1 MNSDATYEARR
12 SAPSSILS
20 RLRLRRVALA
30 TLLAALVGCT
40 SAPPPRARGTHGAD
54 SAEDAARFA
63 KSRKLLADAQRSERG
78 RELDRARSYLKQ
90 AAALGVESD
99 RFAIEETLEKVDRRQ
114 AKLWANEAN
123 EKLEQKDC
131 VGAFK
136 DLASAMKTLESE
148 AFVQELR
155 HLVGAKATACVSG
168 VVEDGRAS
176 GKLGAA
182 RALVGAV
189 DTKAVLG
196 PVAWKKA
203 NVELDAVVTD
213 AMRALVAPDVKAKKW
228 SDATAKLDGA
238 VKAGDASEAQAARGL
253 EVVRQALVPELT
265 ALATKAV
272 GQRDAAATLKEIGE
286 LVRLCRWE
294 ILAPDLAE
302 LQKDKALPDD
312 LRGKVDVLAVW
323 VETQRLSA
331 KVLKRSE
338 KRWVLGT
345 VAVAPPAKSDGAS
358 KRDFTHATEVWV
370 IAETKSLALVA
381 DAETGAQLPAAL
393 EKATGWVP
401 RARLSRQSTMDW
413 LPPGDE
419 LKGARVWGPLRPPN
433 ADFELGVVTG
443 LAGKDATLKR
453 LADDVTITVPRSS
466 LRNGRLA
473 VGTKVLAFCAT
484 KDQPAV
490 IQALLTAGRAQPG
503 VKLKCDSGQE
513 KEELLPSL
521 RTRAELLPKAGP

>member
-1 MNSDATYEARR
+1 MKTDATHHARR
-12 SAPSSILS
+12 FVASSILGRS
-20 RLRLRRVALA
+20 GLGCVALA
-30 TLLAALVGCT
+30 SLLVALVGCT
-40 SAPPPRARGTHGAD
+40 SAPPPRAGGTHGAD

-63 KSRKLLADAQRSERG
+63 KSRKLLADGQRSERA
-78 RELDRARSYLKQ
+78 RELDRARASLKQ

-114 AKLWANEAN
+114 AKLWANEAT
-123 EKLEQKDC
+123 EKLDQRDC
-131 VGAFK
+131 LGAFK

-155 HLVGAKATACVSG
+155 HLVGAKATTCVAS
-168 VVEDGRAS
+168 VLEERRAA

-182 RALVGAV
+182 RALVSAAE
-189 DTKAVLG
+189 TKAVLG

-203 NVELDAVVTD
+203 NAELDAVVTD

-228 SDATAKLDGA
+228 SDATAKLDEA
-238 VKAGDASEAQAARGL
+238 VKAGDASETQAAAGL
-253 EVVRQALVPELT
+253 EVVRQTLVPELT

-286 LVRLCRWE
+286 LVKLCRWE
-294 ILAPDLAE
+294 ILSPDLAE

-323 VETQRLSA
+323 AEAQRLSA
-331 KVLKRSE
+331 KVLKRGE

-345 VAVAPPAKSDGAS
+345 VGVTPPAKSDGTS

-370 IAETKSLALVA
+370 IAETKSLALVS
-381 DAETGAQLPAAL
+381 DAETAAPLSAAL

-401 RARLSRQSTMDW
+401 LAGLSRKSTADW
-413 LPPGDE
+413 LLPGDQLQGE
-419 LKGARVWGPLRPPN
+419 RVWGPLRPPS
-433 ADFELGVVTG
+433 ADFELGIVT
-443 LAGKDATLKR
+443 LVSGKDVTVKR
-453 LADDVTITVPRSS
+453 LADYALVKVPRSS
-466 LRNGRLA
+466 LRSGRLA
-473 VGTKVLAFCAT
+473 VGTKVITFCTAR
-484 KDQPAV
+484 DQPAV
-490 IQALLTAGRAQPG
+490 IQELLTAGRAQPG

-521 RTRAELLPKAGP
+521 RTRADLLPKAGP